1 MCDGLF
7 GPLGIQKKL
16 GQKNLLITL
25 PAAGIGILIGTATFS
40 YVDENSVRLL
50 LGAITLVFSL
60 NFFFKTSNTGAPKK
74 PNWIIGVLAGVISGF
89 TSFVAHAGG
98 PPIKFYLLP
107 QKMDKTLFVGTSIV
121 FFFVVNLIKLFPY
134 ALLGQFSIE
143 NLVVSA
149 ALLPLAP
156 LGIWIGLKL
165 HGIVSQELFYWIS
178 YVMMM
183 AAGCKL
189 TWDGLTKGG
198 YI

>member
-1 MCDGLF
+1 M
-7 GPLGIQKKL
+7 GIQKNL

-98 PPIKFYLLP
+98 PRLNFICCHK
-107 QKMDKTLFVGTSIV
+107 KW
-121 FFFVVNLIKLFPY
+121 IKLCC
-134 ALLGQFSIE
+134 FSSTFT
-143 NLVVSA
+143 VSA
-149 ALLPLAP
+149 AWDMDRLEAAWYCFPGIILLDQLCDDDGCRMQID
-156 LGIWIGLKL
+156 LGWI
-165 HGIVSQELFYWIS
+165 
-178 YVMMM
+178 
-183 AAGCKL
+183 
-189 TWDGLTKGG
+189 D
-198 YI
+198 